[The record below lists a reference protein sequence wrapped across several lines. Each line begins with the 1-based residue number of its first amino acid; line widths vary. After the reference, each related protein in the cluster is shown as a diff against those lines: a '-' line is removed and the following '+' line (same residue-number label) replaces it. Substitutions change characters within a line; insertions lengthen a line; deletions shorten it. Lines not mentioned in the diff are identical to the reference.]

1 MFLRIRDGERLCW
14 EGSLGPCY
22 ENGGLAADA
31 DSLTPTSVDWPDL
44 WSVLRCI
51 PEPFVDSAE
60 QTAEDAVIAQFRTTI
75 LLERSSDGKVA
86 KLVKDVE
93 FIERES
99 QPGTTEQV
107 HVGEI
112 RIATGSGPP
121 ESLELMMQ
129 VRHDADAPVIDAF
142 ALVHLLDA
150 GENSMAEFMAA
161 VARLEWE

>member
-1 MFLRIRDGERLCW
+1 M
-14 EGSLGPCY
+14 
-22 ENGGLAADA
+22 
-31 DSLTPTSVDWPDL
+31 
-44 WSVLRCI
+44 LRCI

-60 QTAEDAVIAQFRTTI
+60 QTAEDAVISQFRITI

-93 FIERES
+93 FIERDGE
-99 QPGTTEQV
+99 PGTPEQV
-107 HVGEI
+107 HGGEI

-129 VRHDADAPVIDAF
+129 VRHDSDAPVIDAF
-142 ALVHLLDA
+142 ALHLLDA
-150 GENSMAEFMAA
+150 ENSMDEFMAA